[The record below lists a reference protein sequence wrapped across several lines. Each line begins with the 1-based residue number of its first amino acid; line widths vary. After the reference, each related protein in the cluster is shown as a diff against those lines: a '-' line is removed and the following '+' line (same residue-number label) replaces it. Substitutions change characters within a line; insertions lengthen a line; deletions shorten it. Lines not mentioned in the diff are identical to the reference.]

1 MSDNDKLRRALDR
14 WDSGFRP
21 DSQLLF
27 KVRAEA
33 ERRREAELSWEDER
47 SFLGWLRNALARP
60 VFAGGF
66 ACLFALVG
74 VGVSQLF
81 LHGFNR
87 ASDELTL
94 TYRLSID
101 PLYRLQA
108 VAGVDEIKGQ
118 SGSAGTQAPVLLA
131 GLGWLQGQLDLSRP
145 QYERISALHGDYE
158 GAFDDL
164 FVRLLESH
172 HAYQEFDRKRMSNDV
187 IDYFKVY
194 ELLQTQKQLSEES
207 TRLTEELLE
216 KVGDV
221 IEPGQRAR
229 YRKLLD
235 NVYPGF
241 GGEKDAGS
249 RDV

>member
-14 WDSGFRP
+14 WDSGFRADP
-21 DSQLLF
+21 HLLF

-33 ERRREAELSWEDER
+33 ERRREEELAWEDER
-47 SFLGWLRNALARP
+47 PFFGWLKSALARP
-60 VFAGGF
+60 AFAGGF
-66 ACLFALVG
+66 ACLFVLVG

-81 LHGFNR
+81 LNGFSR
-87 ASDELTL
+87 TSDELTL

-108 VAGVDEIKGQ
+108 VAGVDEIRGQ
-118 SGSAGTQAPVLLA
+118 ASVPGAQAPVLLA
-131 GLGWLQGQLDLSRP
+131 GLGWLQGQLDLSPP
-145 QYERISALHGDYE
+145 QYDQISALHGDYKS
-158 GAFDDL
+158 AFDTL

-172 HAYQEFDRKRMSNDV
+172 HDYQEFDRMRMSNDV

-207 TRLTEELLE
+207 TRLTAELLE
-216 KVGDV
+216 KVGEV

-235 NVYPGF
+235 NVYPGLA
-241 GGEKDAGS
+241 GEKDARS
-249 RDV
+249 TDV